1 MTQIKITATDQELNV
16 TEAPVL
22 ASGGVNETEVVF
34 TFDSTWTSY
43 TTKTAVFFKKDSET
57 AYHQLLSNS
66 KATVPQEVLV
76 DDGVLFIGVFGQ
88 ASSTDV
94 KTSSLIAY
102 KVVKGAITT
111 GISPIPPTSTVYQ
124 QIIAQYQSA
133 MNQFTASMN
142 NSTTA
147 LAKANSVETEV
158 QGARGTYD
166 SLGDRL
172 DDITGVVSQTQSILT
187 EDDMPFFYEA

>member
-94 KTSSLIAY
+94 KTSSCS
-102 KVVKGAITT
+102 
-111 GISPIPPTSTVYQ
+111 ISKCNEPIHC
-124 QIIAQYQSA
+124 I
-133 MNQFTASMN
+133 NEQFN
-142 NSTTA
+142 NCSC
-147 LAKANSVETEV
+147 KSKF
-158 QGARGTYD
+158 
-166 SLGDRL
+166 S
-172 DDITGVVSQTQSILT
+172 
-187 EDDMPFFYEA
+187 